1 MLEENI
7 AIGVLKQLMNGFH
20 ELVSHNYIHRDI
32 KPANSLVKNGI
43 HKIADFGFAC
53 EADIKGHAL
62 LKECVGTPLFMAP

>member
-53 EADIKGHAL
+53 EADLTGKAL